1 MKWCVSLH
9 QCLLQDIFNYCHS
22 FFFFFN
28 GTSTSVLQN
37 KTTIKKKKKTL
48 SVSRPDLKNA
58 GRVITD
64 THLGNITTQSIQKR
78 LNIYIT
84 FRTGDGDFKLSNFL
98 DLLHY

>member
-1 MKWCVSLH
+1 MEQVPL
-9 QCLLQDIFNYCHS
+9 FY
-22 FFFFFN
+22 
-28 GTSTSVLQN
+28 
-37 KTTIKKKKKTL
+37 KTRQQSKKKKKTL